1 MGLVC
6 AVTDYSAITYS
17 DYNLKNRAEFYK
29 TIFSI
34 FIYKIAHKFNNTC
47 QPLFTTQRT
56 RLSSGKKKVRQLYD
70 ITKLIFTKPPKLEKQ
85 PALFAV

>member
-47 QPLFTTQRT
+47 QPLFTTQRPLLT
-56 RLSSGKKKVRQLYD
+56 
-70 ITKLIFTKPPKLEKQ
+70 
-85 PALFAV
+85 

>member
-6 AVTDYSAITYS
+6 AVTDYSEITYS
-17 DYNLKNRAEFYK
+17 DNNLKNRAEFYK

-47 QPLFTTQRT
+47 QPLFTTQR
-56 RLSSGKKKVRQLYD
+56 RCINCGKSAESSVAF
-70 ITKLIFTKPPKLEKQ
+70 TKLF
-85 PALFAV
+85 